1 MEAVLG
7 KLEKEDKHDFVAEKL
22 DIHERRLTEKQ

>member
-7 KLEKEDKHDFVAEKL
+7 KLEKEVKHDFIAEQL